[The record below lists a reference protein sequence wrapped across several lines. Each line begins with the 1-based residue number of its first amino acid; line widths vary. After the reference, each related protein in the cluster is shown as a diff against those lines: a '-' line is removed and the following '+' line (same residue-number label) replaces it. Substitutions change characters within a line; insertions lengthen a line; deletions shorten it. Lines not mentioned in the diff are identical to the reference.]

1 MLNQIN
7 KAFAAI
13 DAEML
18 ETQMKWANERMD
30 ALAEYRASFKPGP
43 GGRYITGA
51 IEVCGGKKWY
61 QVFMFNSRDMVADIV
76 AKNVAALIEAR
87 NGRIVAALNK
97 KGITEIPEF
106 AIALG
111 GNGYEGTFK
120 VAGHIVTI
128 NTILAGGY
136 NIQCLH
142 QRTLVKAKAAA

>member
-13 DAEML
+13 DAEMF
-18 ETQMKWANERMD
+18 ETQMKWANERMA
-30 ALAEYRASFKPGP
+30 ALAEYTKGHN
-43 GGRYITGA
+43 GRGFIEGA
-51 IEVCGGKKWY
+51 IEICGGKKWY
-61 QVFMFNSRDMVADIV
+61 DVFYGRGTQDALEIV

-142 QRTLVKAKAAA
+142 QRTLVTAKAAA

>member
-18 ETQMKWANERMD
+18 DTQMKWANERMD
-30 ALAEYRASFKPGP
+30 ALAEYTANFKRSQKGF
-43 GGRYITGA
+43 IAGA

-61 QVFMFNSRDMVADIV
+61 EVFYGRGRQDALEIV

>member
-30 ALAEYRASFKPGP
+30 ALAEYTKGHN
-43 GGRYITGA
+43 GRDFIEGA
-51 IEVCGGKKWY
+51 IEICGGKKWY
-61 QVFMFNSRDMVADIV
+61 EVFYGRGRQDALEIV

-87 NGRIVAALNK
+87 NSRIVAALNK
-97 KGITEIPEF
+97 KGITQIPEF

-111 GNGYEGTFK
+111 GNGYEGIFK

-128 NTILAGGY
+128 TTILAGGY

>member
-18 ETQMKWANERMD
+18 ETQMKWAAERMD
-30 ALAEYRASFKPGP
+30 ALAEYTNN
-43 GGRYITGA
+43 GRDFIEGA
-51 IEVCGGKKWY
+51 IEICGGKKWY
-61 QVFMFNSRDMVADIV
+61 EVFYGRGRQDALEIV
-76 AKNVAALIEAR
+76 AKNVVALIEAR

>member
-30 ALAEYRASFKPGP
+30 ALAEYKANFKRSQRGF
-43 GGRYITGA
+43 IAGA

-111 GNGYEGTFK
+111 GNGYEGSFK

-128 NTILAGGY
+128 NTSLAGGY

>member
-30 ALAEYRASFKPGP
+30 ALAEYKANFKRSQRGF
-43 GGRYITGA
+43 IAGA
-51 IEVCGGKKWY
+51 IEVCAGKKWY

>member
-18 ETQMKWANERMD
+18 ETQMKWAAERMD
-30 ALAEYRASFKPGP
+30 ALAEYKANFKHSQKGF
-43 GGRYITGA
+43 IAGA

-111 GNGYEGTFK
+111 GNGYEGSFK